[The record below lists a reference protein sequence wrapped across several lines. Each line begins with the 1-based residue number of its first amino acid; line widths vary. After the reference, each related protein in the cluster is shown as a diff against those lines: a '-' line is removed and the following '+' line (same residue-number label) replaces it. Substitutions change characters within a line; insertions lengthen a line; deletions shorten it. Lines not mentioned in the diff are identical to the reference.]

1 MREGRRTFFKRKQKL
16 DKLFNWTVASWFDVH
31 RAKLNHVDELLVRV
45 GGGGLCDVESG
56 NQKPYSLLA
65 ALLYFLVGRFAG
77 DEHPTSVCPH
87 THVPLCESCSPCIL
101 KF

>member
-31 RAKLNHVDELLVRV
+31 WAKLLARVR
-45 GGGGLCDVESG
+45 GGGEGGLCDVESG